1 MTGLSLEQPGVR
13 SGTARRRGLT
23 PQRATFILRWVVIVA
38 FGLAMGFPLLYLFS
52 SSLMSA
58 TDVSA
63 YPPHLL
69 PPSIDWGNYADA
81 YTYLTGRTIA
91 NTFIYALG
99 ILVLQLVITLPAGFA
114 LAKIRFRGAPVIL
127 ALLVVP
133 MFLPTNVVLV
143 PLYAVTQQLGLIGD
157 YPGMIIPVVGRTA
170 FGTLLFRQFFLSLPT
185 GLIEAAR
192 LDGAGWFRTLW
203 SIAAPLARPAIAA
216 YASITFLNAWNDYIW
231 PLISAPDDAHRVM
244 SVALAPLAN
253 GQLSNIPPNVGLAAA
268 VISTV
273 PVLLAFLFAQRW
285 YVQGIVGTGVD
296 Y

>member
-1 MTGLSLEQPGVR
+1 VTGSSISLAGARPVSVR
-13 SGTARRRGLT
+13 SRKLS
-23 PQRATFILRWVVIVA
+23 PQRALSVLHWVVIAA
-38 FGLAMGFPLLYLFS
+38 FGIAMGFPLFYLFS
-52 SSLMSA
+52 SSLMTA
-58 TDVSA
+58 HDVSA

-69 PPSIDWGNYADA
+69 PPTVEWSNFAAAFD
-81 YTYLTGRTIA
+81 YLTGRTIL
-91 NTFIYALG
+91 NTFIYAVG
-99 ILVLQLVITLPAGFA
+99 ILVLQLAITLPAGFA
-114 LAKIRFRGAPVIL
+114 LAKMKFRAAPVIL
-127 ALLVVP
+127 VLLVVP

-192 LDGAGWFRTLW
+192 LDGAGWVRILW
-203 SIAAPLARPAIAA
+203 SIATPLARPAIAA

-244 SVALAPLAN
+244 SVALAPLAT
-253 GQLSNIPPNVGLAAA
+253 GQLSNIPPNMGLAAA